1 MINKKEILIR
11 VLVLTLVGGLA
22 FWLANFAISRTAIA
36 AEYRAAVTISYLPML
51 LESTIGGLLIGLWVS
66 YPLQRFFDRIP
77 SKDPLVKS
85 VLLSTAVLIIVTILV
100 GNPSSFAAT
109 NNVWRY
115 FAISTTINIIRI
127 TALGI
132 AIGFVSRRFERESQG

>member
-1 MINKKEILIR
+1 MKNKKVILLRILI
-11 VLVLTLVGGLA
+11 LSLVGGLA

-36 AEYRAAVTISYLPML
+36 AEYRAAVSISYLPML
-51 LESTIGGLLIGLWVS
+51 LESTVGGLIIGMWVS
-66 YPLQRFFDRIP
+66 YPLQRFYERIP

-85 VLLSTAVLIIVTILV
+85 ILLSTAVLVIVTVLV
-100 GNPSSFAAT
+100 GNPSSFSAT

-115 FAISTTINIIRI
+115 FAISTSINIIRI

-132 AIGFVSRRFERESQG
+132 TIGFVSRRFERESQE